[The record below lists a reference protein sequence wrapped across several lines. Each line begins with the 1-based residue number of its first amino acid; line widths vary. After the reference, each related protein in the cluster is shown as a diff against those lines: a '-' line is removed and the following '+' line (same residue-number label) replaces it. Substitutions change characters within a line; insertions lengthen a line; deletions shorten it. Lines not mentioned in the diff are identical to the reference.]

1 MHVATVLTGRGGW
14 FQSVFSLT
22 VVFCHSKDSP
32 LTKIVSIK
40 GLTGPCSYHFKSSH
54 GLYKVDIF
62 ILT

>member
-1 MHVATVLTGRGGW
+1 MHVATVLTGRAGW
-14 FQSVFSLT
+14 FQLVFSVT
-22 VVFCHSKDSP
+22 VVFCHSKESP

-54 GLYKVDIF
+54 WLYKADIF

>member
-1 MHVATVLTGRGGW
+1 MHGATVLTGRAGW
-14 FQSVFSLT
+14 FQSVFSVT
-22 VVFCHSKDSP
+22 VVFCHSKESP

-54 GLYKVDIF
+54 GLYKADIF

>member
-1 MHVATVLTGRGGW
+1 MHVAAVLTGRAGW
-14 FQSVFSLT
+14 FQSVFSVT

-40 GLTGPCSYHFKSSH
+40 GLTGPCSYFKSSH
-54 GLYKVDIF
+54 GLYKADIF